1 LGRVARGCSR
11 RPTSTA
17 HKETRWQRYHS
28 AAAVTAACSPQQNVF
43 RDVPPTQAF
52 LGARPREDPRRRISS
67 LRAEASVEHKICI
80 STPLA
85 GVRGLRLY
93 GTCFPTA
100 ASEQSNAT
108 DGITVDTP
116 LNNARVCTY
125 REKLNRQSQAH
136 RGSRK
141 SSCQWR
147 RRKMPTGTE
156 PMARRLYLVHV
167 VGIRGSSFYTA
178 PRGAWLRQ
186 KSCQEIS
193 CIVVALL
200 IL

>member
-1 LGRVARGCSR
+1 MRPAPQTRQNGGVNSDTAWSRVCLGRVARGCCSR

-17 HKETRWQRYHS
+17 HKETKWQRYHS

-43 RDVPPTQAF
+43 TDVPPTRAF
-52 LGARPREDPRRRISS
+52 LGARPREDPRRRRSS
-67 LRAEASVEHKICI
+67 LRAEAWS
-80 STPLA
+80 SLRYSSPTPLA
-85 GVRGLRLY
+85 GLRGLRLY

-100 ASEQSNAT
+100 ASEQRSAT
-108 DGITVDTP
+108 DGVTVDTP

-141 SSCQWR
+141 SPCPWR

-156 PMARRLYLVHV
+156 PMARRL
-167 VGIRGSSFYTA
+167 
-178 PRGAWLRQ
+178 
-186 KSCQEIS
+186 
-193 CIVVALL
+193 
-200 IL
+200 